1 MPINGTPAGSP
12 SERRASSRSAG
23 PKRPGSMPVGIE
35 LTREGATPMSRISCV
50 RIASPVVT
58 ISAVALVYS
67 HRVSASRGTGAEMCR
82 VRTSGKGRDSE
93 RPASAASQ
101 ASVEL
106 CALIAS
112 TLARREKATQRDDAA
127 RPLAT
132 DRQRGRR
139 HAEARRLGEDSRLAR
154 AGDLDLMA
162 ASDHSGGFGQD
173 TDLLATPAERGLGM
187 NDAHSAALNQRP
199 GPPPKTGSG
208 AAWRKGRRARAARHA
223 CPARRRCRSRARRCG
238 RLARSSTDDAR

>member
-23 PKRPGSMPVGIE
+23 PKLPGSMPVGIE
-35 LTREGATPMSRISCV
+35 LTREGATPTSRISCV

-93 RPASAASQ
+93 RPATAASQ

-112 TLARREKATQRDDAA
+112 T
-127 RPLAT
+127 
-132 DRQRGRR
+132 
-139 HAEARRLGEDSRLAR
+139 
-154 AGDLDLMA
+154 
-162 ASDHSGGFGQD
+162 
-173 TDLLATPAERGLGM
+173 
-187 NDAHSAALNQRP
+187 
-199 GPPPKTGSG
+199 
-208 AAWRKGRRARAARHA
+208 WRAARK
-223 CPARRRCRSRARRCG
+223 RRSATRPCG
-238 RLARSSTDDAR
+238 RLRPIGSAVAGTPKRGASAKIRASRGQAIST